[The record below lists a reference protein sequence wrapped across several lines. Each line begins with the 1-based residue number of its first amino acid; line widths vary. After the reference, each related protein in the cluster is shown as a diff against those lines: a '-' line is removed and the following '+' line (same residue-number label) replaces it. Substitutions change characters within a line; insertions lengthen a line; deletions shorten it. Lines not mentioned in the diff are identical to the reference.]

1 MDYKLKKDYISS
13 SEIKN
18 LIKQVMNIYV
28 DGDLI
33 DGYKY
38 NPVDAEINFY
48 AGLFYLTIE
57 GYDLEDNEMF
67 NKLFNSGVQY
77 ELFDKVKNVDI
88 AYDLLKDTM
97 AEMNNPLN
105 DLLNVMKDIPSV
117 EEMNKELSELNKE
130 WNNVSDGYKNIING
144 KGDKD

>member
-130 WNNVSDGYKNIING
+130 WNNVSDGYKNIINS

>member
-117 EEMNKELSELNKE
+117 EEINKELSELNKE
-130 WNNVSDGYKNIING
+130 WNNVSDGYKNIINS